1 MRAAASQTAGMW
13 SWLDERADRHGGRQP
28 VALITHKPVTAT
40 ETELAAAPPHRFW
53 PPFGAGFRRIAGTSQ
68 SPSGK
73 ERSVLGVSA
82 QASTCRCGVPEVGRF
97 ITFS

>member
-40 ETELAAAPPHRFW
+40 ETELAARTAPPVLAAVRR
-53 PPFGAGFRRIAGTSQ
+53 GFPSDCGDESEPVREGSFCARCT
-68 SPSGK
+68 SPS
-73 ERSVLGVSA
+73 EHVPLW
-82 QASTCRCGVPEVGRF
+82 VPEVGRF